1 MNLPEFSVK
10 RRVTITMAT
19 VLVVILGAV
28 AFSGLGFEMMPELE
42 FPIITISTRYPGASS
57 EDIEQTITKPI
68 ETIAAGVEGV
78 TNIFSTSSGNA
89 SSVRIEFEWG
99 TNLDAAAQDLRDG
112 IERILD
118 FLPEGANRP
127 LVMRSDITQM
137 PVIVYGVTGMEDTYA
152 MRKLLEDE
160 IQPKL
165 TQLSGVASVTVAGGK
180 EAEKQIIIDK
190 TKLDKN
196 NISIDEV
203 VQILGAQ
210 NLNLSA
216 GYVESRQ
223 TEYLIR
229 TVGEYRSLDEIA
241 NTPLRITQSGSVVYV
256 KDVGKVVDGYKEERN
271 YVRTNKQPTAM
282 MMVSKESGANA
293 LTVSNLVKERLAE
306 LREDLPVNLEFH
318 EVFDQGHTIER
329 VTSSTIANLIQGAII
344 AILIM
349 LLFLRNWRP
358 TLAIAIAIPISVIAT
373 FVLVYLA
380 GYTLNIMTIGG
391 LALGV
396 GMLVDSA
403 IVVIENTYRH
413 LEMGKNRVEAA
424 KVGASQV
431 GMAITASVL
440 TTVAVFLP
448 IIFIGGMTGQLVK
461 GLALTVA
468 FSLIASLI
476 VALSVVPTLSSV
488 LFKQRGSAEEYKKV
502 IGESHFE
509 RLRDRYAKVLSWT
522 LQHKGRVILIVAV
535 IFIVSLSLIPI
546 LGTEFIPPSDNS
558 MQLIKVE
565 MPIGTRLDETNMVI
579 MQLEDILAELKETQY
594 FMSLVG
600 PMGAG
605 FGAADV
611 NEGMVFLRLCDKEER
626 SRGSDEI
633 MEEVRSKAPKL
644 ENVRLVF
651 SGTGD
656 TGMGAGNRAE
666 FKIFGDDLD
675 QLKDISLQVE
685 EKIAAVEGVRDIQ
698 NSMKEGKPELHLAI
712 NKDKA
717 FQYGITTAQIAS
729 AVRTTNYGTTA
740 GVFREAGEEIDIL
753 VRLEEESR
761 NSIDNINN
769 ISITSP
775 MGFTIPLNHIVEI
788 KEKEGPVEINRENQT
803 RVATIRT
810 NIIGRDL
817 GTAVGDI
824 WSAVEDIE
832 RDLPSGYYF
841 EIGGAYEDMQESFEA
856 LGYAL
861 LFAIIIVYA
870 IMASLFESFSHPFVI
885 MFTLP
890 LAIIGVV
897 ILLLISGFTFSVPAF
912 VGFIILAGIVVNN
925 GIVLVDHI
933 NQLRREGME
942 KHKAIIQAG
951 KDRIRPI
958 LMTALTTIGGML
970 PMALTTGSGSELR
983 APMAVAVIGGLI
995 TATFL
1000 TLLVIPS
1007 LYSVFDHVS
1016 NKTANGIMKT
1026 LHGQETESKDE

>member
-19 VLVVILGAV
+19 ILVVILGVV

-42 FPIITISTRYPGASS
+42 FPVITISTRYPGASS

-78 TNIFSTSSGNA
+78 TNIISTSSGDA
-89 SSVRIEFEWG
+89 SSVMVEFEWG

-118 FLPEGANRP
+118 FLPEGAQRP
-127 LVMRSDITQM
+127 LVMKSDITQM
-137 PVIVYGVTGMEDTYA
+137 PVIVYGITGMEDTYE

-160 IQPKL
+160 VEPRL
-165 TQLSGVASVTVAGGK
+165 TQLPGVASVIVAGGK
-180 EAEKQIIIDK
+180 QAEKQIIVDK
-190 TKLDKN
+190 TKLTQN
-196 NISIDEV
+196 NISIDEL
-203 VQILGAQ
+203 VQILLAQ

-216 GYVESRQ
+216 GYVEQRQ

-229 TVGEYRSLDEIA
+229 TLGEYKSLDEIA
-241 NTPLRITQSGSVVYV
+241 NTPVRITQNGSVIYV
-256 KDVGKVVDGYKEERN
+256 KDVAKVVDGYKEERN

-282 MMVSKESGANA
+282 MMVSKESGANTLEVA
-293 LTVSNLVKERLAE
+293 NLVKERLVELRANLPAE
-306 LREDLPVNLEFH
+306 LEFY
-318 EVFDQGHTIER
+318 EIFDQGEMIDR
-329 VTSSTIANLIQGAII
+329 VTSSTIVNLVQGAIL

-358 TLAIAIAIPISVIAT
+358 TLTIAIAIPVSVIAT

-403 IVVIENTYRH
+403 IVVIENIYRH
-413 LEMGKNRVEAA
+413 LEMGKKRIEAA

-440 TTVAVFLP
+440 TTVAVFIP
-448 IIFIGGMTGQLVK
+448 MVFTGGMTGQLVE
-461 GLALTVA
+461 GMALTVSFA
-468 FSLIASLI
+468 LVASLL
-476 VALSVVPTLSSV
+476 VALTVVPALSSV
-488 LFKQRGSAEEYKKV
+488 LFKQRASAEEYKKV
-502 IGESHFE
+502 IGESRFE
-509 RLRDRYAKVLSWT
+509 KLRERYAKVLDWT
-522 LQHKGRVILIVAV
+522 LHHKGRVLLIVALIFV
-535 IFIVSLSLIPI
+535 ISLSLIPI
-546 LGTEFIPPSDNS
+546 LGTEFIPSSDTP
-558 MQLIKVE
+558 MQIIRVD
-565 MPIGTRLDETNMVI
+565 MPIGTKLDETNMVI
-579 MQLEDILAELKETQY
+579 MQLEDILAELKETEY
-594 FMSLVG
+594 FMTTVG

-626 SRGSDEI
+626 SRESDEI
-633 MEEVRSKAPKL
+633 MEEIRSKAPKL

-651 SGTGD
+651 SGMGD
-656 TGMGAGNRAE
+656 TGMGMGNSIE

-675 QLKDISLQVE
+675 QLKELSLQVE
-685 EKIAAVEGVRDIQ
+685 EKIINVEGVRDIQ
-698 NSMKEGKPELHLAI
+698 NSMKEGKPELHLII

-729 AVRTTNYGTTA
+729 AVRTTTYGTTA

-761 NSIDNINN
+761 NSIDDINN
-769 ISITSP
+769 ISIASP

-788 KEKEGPVEINRENQT
+788 QEKEGPVEISRENQT
-803 RVATIRT
+803 RIATIQT
-810 NIIGRDL
+810 NIVGRDL
-817 GTAVGDI
+817 GTAVEDI
-824 WSAVEDIE
+824 WSAVGDIE

-861 LFAIIIVYA
+861 LLAIIIVYA

-890 LAIIGVV
+890 LGLIGVV
-897 ILLLISGFTFSVPAF
+897 LFLLISGFTFSVPVF

-933 NQLRREGME
+933 NRLRREGME
-942 KHKAIIQAG
+942 KKKAIIQAG
-951 KDRIRPI
+951 KARIRPV
-958 LMTALTTIGGML
+958 LMTALTTMGGML
-970 PMALTTGSGSELR
+970 PMALSTGSGSELR

-995 TATFL
+995 TATFF
-1000 TLLVIPS
+1000 TLFVIPT
-1007 LYSVFDHVS
+1007 LYSVFDRVS
-1016 NKTANGIMKT
+1016 KKASQGIMNT
-1026 LHGQETESKDE
+1026 LHGEEKTEDD